1 MHTLGT
7 LHPFISLHKIL
18 VTPVLALL
26 NKPEFIRLLS
36 PSPQEVSCIFSHP
49 LEAILDPAIAKHGPL
64 TEIGS
69 ENWPYES
76 EVYVRYFCYSCR
88 NELLII
94 RGQNTSDSV
103 VQMLGNTSYRMHR
116 LRTSA
121 SPIKGLTADILV
133 RMRLFPSFVI
143 H

>member
-26 NKPEFIRLLS
+26 SKPELVNSLN
-36 PSPQEVSCIFSHP
+36 PSPQEVSHIFHHP
-49 LEAILDPAIAKHGPL
+49 LEAILDPGIAKHCPL

-76 EVYVRYFCYSCR
+76 EVYVCYCHYFR
-88 NELLII
+88 GNDMLII
-94 RGQNTSDSV
+94 CTR
-103 VQMLGNTSYRMHR
+103 LEHER
-116 LRTSA
+116 LRGANAGEYLVPYA
-121 SPIKGLTADILV
+121 SLPNISV
-133 RMRLFPSFVI
+133 S